1 VTVSLAAMP
10 ASSRRRTIT
19 LRDGARVTL
28 RPIAP
33 EDAPLVAASF
43 ERLSKESRYRRL
55 LTHKETLSED
65 ELAYLVNVD
74 HQNHEAIIA
83 IEPSSGD
90 ALGVA
95 RYIRSEADHEVAELA
110 VTVADDWQRRGL
122 GRALLARL
130 AYRARREGVRK
141 FSAFVMT
148 ENPGAVKLLAGVG
161 EPQWRHDAQA
171 MELIA
176 ELPPQRGMGAQVAK
190 VLRAAAAGSVVPAKT
205 LANRIAVGVGST
217 PRTPLQPPRPIRTIV
232 VGADDSATGGKA
244 LAVALGLGAMLGT
257 AVHVVSAYGVFRAST
272 EAEAILEAATQSA
285 SAHGLQAVTHAR
297 RDHPAEA
304 LIAVAEEQDAD
315 LVVVGDAGM
324 SGGSRFVLG
333 SVPDR
338 VSHHAPC
345 SVLIV
350 RTR

>member
-1 VTVSLAAMP
+1 MP

-148 ENPGAVKLLAGVG
+148 ENPGAVKLLAV
-161 EPQWRHDAQA
+161 R
-171 MELIA
+171 
-176 ELPPQRGMGAQVAK
+176 R
-190 VLRAAAAGSVVPAKT
+190 RAAVAPGRPGDGADRRVAAPARHGGTGRQGAPRGGCRKRRPGQDARQPHRGRRRVDPAHT
-205 LANRIAVGVGST
+205 L
-217 PRTPLQPPRPIRTIV
+217 LPPRPIRTIV

-257 AVHVVSAYGVFRAST
+257 ALHVVSAYGVFRAST

-285 SAHGLQAVTHAR
+285 SAQGLQAVTHAR

-350 RTR
+350 RTG

>member
-1 VTVSLAAMP
+1 M
-10 ASSRRRTIT
+10 
-19 LRDGARVTL
+19 TL

-55 LTHKETLSED
+55 FTHKETLSE
-65 ELAYLVNVD
+65 EEIAYLVNVD
-74 HQNHEAIIA
+74 HHDHEAIIA
-83 IEPSSGD
+83 IDPSNGD

-95 RYIRSEADHEVAELA
+95 RYIRSDADPEVAELA

-130 AYRARREGVRK
+130 TYRARREGIRK

-148 ENPGAVKLLAGVG
+148 ENPGAVKLLRDVG
-161 EPQWRHDAQA
+161 QTEWRHDAEA

-190 VLRAAAAGSVVPAKT
+190 VLRAAATGSVVPAKT
-205 LANRIAVGVGST
+205 LVSRIALGVGST
-217 PRTPLQPPRPIRTIV
+217 PRTPLQPQRPIRTIV
-232 VGADDSATGGKA
+232 VGADDSEAGERT
-244 LAVALGLGAMLGT
+244 LAVALGLGALLGT
-257 AVHVVSAYGVFRAST
+257 ALHVVSAYGVFRAS
-272 EAEAILEAATQSA
+272 ADADAILEAATQSA
-285 SAHGLQAVTHAR
+285 NARGLHAVTHAR
-297 RDHPAEA
+297 RDDPAEA

-324 SGGSRFVLG
+324 SGGSRFLLG
-333 SVPDR
+333 SVPDK

-350 RTR
+350 RAG